1 MLLPFPA
8 PPACAKAFQRVPIP
22 DGTWRS
28 ICLHCFLT
36 AAKAKTKDGL
46 EDGEQEHVCGKIV
59 GEKDD
64 AVA

>member
-1 MLLPFPA
+1 MLLRFPA
-8 PPACAKAFQRVPIP
+8 APASAKAFQRVPIP

-36 AAKAKTKDGL
+36 AAKAQTQYGL
-46 EDGEQEHVCGKIV
+46 ENGEQEHVCSKMA
-59 GEKDD
+59 KAKD